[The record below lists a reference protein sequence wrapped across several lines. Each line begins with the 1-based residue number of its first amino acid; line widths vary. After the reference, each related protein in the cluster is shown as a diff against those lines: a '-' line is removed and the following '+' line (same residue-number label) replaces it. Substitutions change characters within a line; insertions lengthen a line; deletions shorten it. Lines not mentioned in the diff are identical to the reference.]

1 MADKQT
7 KTKLVESNLA
17 ACLDAGSTP
26 AGSTLNGETVP
37 RNQQKCTDNQTIV
50 SAFSIAWFYP
60 TVSMLIVY
68 APYAIGILFLGNHVV
83 NQVAI
88 TVRHVAVRLC
98 RAGGDGGP

>member
-1 MADKQT
+1 MRPVA
-7 KTKLVESNLA
+7 S
-17 ACLDAGSTP
+17 
-26 AGSTLNGETVP
+26 GSTLNRDIAP

-50 SAFSIAWFYP
+50 GAFSIAWFYP

-83 NQVAI
+83 NQVAMA
-88 TVRHVAVRLC
+88 VCHVAVRLC